1 MAGVSLRDRWRSL
14 RTRLLSDPEFQRRAT
29 AFPLTRPLAWLGA
42 RRSFDLVAGF
52 VYSQTLH
59 ALLALGLL
67 ERLQRDPMRL
77 EEIAEAA
84 ALEPAAALR
93 LMKAADAVDLTERR
107 DDGRWGLG
115 ADGAALAGNP
125 GARAMIRHHHAL
137 YRDLADP
144 IALLRGEVKETELG
158 KFWRYAREADGGRLK
173 TEDVEDYSRLMAESQ
188 SLVAHDILAAYPMER
203 HSRIL
208 DVGGGDG
215 TFLSAVAGRY
225 PQADL
230 TLFDLPAV
238 SEVARRRLADRGLAD
253 RVSVVGGDF
262 AQDALPAG
270 RDLITLVR
278 ILHDHE
284 DDKVLTLLSACREAL
299 ADGGALLI
307 AEPMSGTRG
316 GARIA
321 DAYFG
326 FYLLAMGT
334 GRARTP
340 QEYAGMLESVG
351 FRIITPLSTRNPLM
365 TRVLVARVR
374 A

>member
-67 ERLQRDPMRL
+67 ERLQRDPMSL

-188 SLVAHDILAAYPMER
+188 SLVANDILAAYPMER

-299 ADGGALLI
+299 AEGGALLI